1 VLSLSVWQI
10 RQILEA
16 ERKERIV
23 MPAKPIGNAHTTR
36 VTVATFAC
44 IAGGLQALLISMLA
58 TAPVQALEF
67 ECRLNAERRY
77 IRVEMPG
84 KDHLCEVEVSYQTGE
99 QRVLWYADN
108 ESLYC
113 SAKAYELRKKYED
126 SWDFACNRW
135 PDRDGIDSLS
145 DRQRYILDV
154 QTKSLMTTGESPE
167 APFTVVGVKAASS
180 APLNDYPGTL
190 AVQYFL
196 QDSED
201 ESVRDLTQV
210 IIDDGASWKVLTSV
224 GSLLEFIDTGDSSR
238 VETALISAVTDSGAI
253 EVSTEVKA
261 SAAGADSRSACYG
274 RQVLY
279 AQDNGDLIARTPH
292 RYVCAN
298 Q

>member
-1 VLSLSVWQI
+1 
-10 RQILEA
+10 
-16 ERKERIV
+16 
-23 MPAKPIGNAHTTR
+23 MPGKPQRNPHTTR
-36 VTVATFAC
+36 FTMAKLAC
-44 IAGGLQALLISMLA
+44 MAGGVQGLLIGLLA
-58 TAPVQALEF
+58 AAPAQALEF
-67 ECRLNAERRY
+67 ECRLNTERRY

-113 SAKAYELRKKYED
+113 SDKAYELRKKYED
-126 SWDFACNRW
+126 TWDFACNRW

-145 DRQRYILDV
+145 ARQRSILDV

-180 APLNDYPGTL
+180 APVDNYPGTL

-196 QDSED
+196 QDSAD
-201 ESVRDLTQV
+201 DSLRDLTQV

-224 GSLLEFIDTGDSSR
+224 GSLVDFIDTGDSSR
-238 VETALISAVTDSGAI
+238 VETALISGVTDSGAI

-261 SAAGADSRSACYG
+261 SAANADSRSACYG
-274 RQVLY
+274 RQLLHARDSGNFV
-279 AQDNGDLIARTPH
+279 ARTPH
-292 RYVCAN
+292 RYVCTN
-298 Q
+298 